1 MLTYDLTK
9 TDGPL
14 YKCLYECIKND
25 ISQGKLSSGEKMPS
39 KRTLAKNL
47 GVSTITVENAYDQ
60 LIGEGYMFARPKRGY
75 FIADVSDIRVIKAP
89 VQKELSIK
97 LPPEQDESI
106 FDFSSNR
113 TDSGNF
119 PFSIWAKLMRETIS
133 LREQELLSV
142 SPCGGVRELREA
154 IASHLSSFR
163 GMNVDPDQ
171 IIVGAGTEYLY
182 GLLVKL
188 LGTDKVYC
196 VEDPGYKK
204 ISQIY
209 ECNNA
214 KCLPVQMDEQ
224 GISVELIKK
233 ANAQKELSIK
243 LPPEQ
248 DESIF
253 DFSSNRTDSGNFPFS
268 IWAKLMR
275 ETISLREQELLSVS
289 PCGGV
294 RELREAI
301 ASHLS
306 SFRGMN
312 VDPDQIIV
320 GAGTE
325 YLYGLL
331 VKLLGTDKVYCVEDP
346 GYKKISQIYECNNAK
361 CLPVQMDE
369 QGISVELIKKANA
382 QIAHISPTHHFP
394 TGITMPV
401 NRRYELLAWANESSD
416 RYIIEDD
423 YDSEFRM
430 NGHPIPPILSIDAC
444 EKVIYIN
451 TFSKSLT
458 STIRISYMV
467 LPEHLANEF
476 YRRLSFYSC
485 TVSTFEQYTL
495 ARFISEGYF
504 EKHINRMRLHYGR
517 KRQSVL
523 SSIKGC
529 FTEKECRVIEN
540 DSGLH
545 FIIQFDT
552 NIPDKTV
559 EELLFKKGIKLQAIT
574 HFNLIKPKED
584 RHQFIINY
592 SNIDADRIMDKL
604 LIIKETI
611 L

>member
-60 LIGEGYMFARPKRGY
+60 LIGEGYMFARPKKGY

-113 TDSGNF
+113 TD
-119 PFSIWAKLMRETIS
+119 P
-133 LREQELLSV
+133 
-142 SPCGGVRELREA
+142 
-154 IASHLSSFR
+154 
-163 GMNVDPDQ
+163 
-171 IIVGAGTEYLY
+171 
-182 GLLVKL
+182 
-188 LGTDKVYC
+188 
-196 VEDPGYKK
+196 
-204 ISQIY
+204 
-209 ECNNA
+209 
-214 KCLPVQMDEQ
+214 
-224 GISVELIKK
+224 
-233 ANAQKELSIK
+233 
-243 LPPEQ
+243 
-248 DESIF
+248 
-253 DFSSNRTDSGNFPFS
+253 GNFPFS

-394 TGITMPV
+394 TGITMQLGAEGVFVGSGIFKSGDPAKRAAAIV
-401 NRRYELLAWANESSD
+401 KAVTNFTDAKLIAELSEDLGEAMVGINESEIK
-416 RYIIEDD
+416 II
-423 YDSEFRM
+423 M
-430 NGHPIPPILSIDAC
+430 
-444 EKVIYIN
+444 
-451 TFSKSLT
+451 
-458 STIRISYMV
+458 
-467 LPEHLANEF
+467 
-476 YRRLSFYSC
+476 
-485 TVSTFEQYTL
+485 
-495 ARFISEGYF
+495 
-504 EKHINRMRLHYGR
+504 
-517 KRQSVL
+517 
-523 SSIKGC
+523 
-529 FTEKECRVIEN
+529 
-540 DSGLH
+540 
-545 FIIQFDT
+545 
-552 NIPDKTV
+552 
-559 EELLFKKGIKLQAIT
+559 EERGK
-574 HFNLIKPKED
+574 
-584 RHQFIINY
+584 
-592 SNIDADRIMDKL
+592 
-604 LIIKETI
+604 
-611 L
+611 

>member
-60 LIGEGYMFARPKRGY
+60 LIGEGYMFARPKKGY

-133 LREQELLSV
+133 LRE
-142 SPCGGVRELREA
+142 
-154 IASHLSSFR
+154 
-163 GMNVDPDQ
+163 
-171 IIVGAGTEYLY
+171 
-182 GLLVKL
+182 K
-188 LGTDKVYC
+188 
-196 VEDPGYKK
+196 
-204 ISQIY
+204 
-209 ECNNA
+209 
-214 KCLPVQMDEQ
+214 
-224 GISVELIKK
+224 
-233 ANAQKELSIK
+233 
-243 LPPEQ
+243 
-248 DESIF
+248 
-253 DFSSNRTDSGNFPFS
+253 
-268 IWAKLMR
+268 
-275 ETISLREQELLSVS
+275 ELLSVS

-523 SSIKGC
+523 SSIKDC
-529 FTEKECRVIEN
+529 FHEKECRVIEN

-559 EELLFKKGIKLQAIT
+559 EELLLKKGIKLQAIT

-604 LIIKETI
+604 HIVKET
-611 L
+611 LNLT

>member
-89 VQKELSIK
+89 V
-97 LPPEQDESI
+97 
-106 FDFSSNR
+106 
-113 TDSGNF
+113 
-119 PFSIWAKLMRETIS
+119 
-133 LREQELLSV
+133 
-142 SPCGGVRELREA
+142 
-154 IASHLSSFR
+154 H
-163 GMNVDPDQ
+163 
-171 IIVGAGTEYLY
+171 
-182 GLLVKL
+182 
-188 LGTDKVYC
+188 
-196 VEDPGYKK
+196 
-204 ISQIY
+204 
-209 ECNNA
+209 
-214 KCLPVQMDEQ
+214 
-224 GISVELIKK
+224 
-233 ANAQKELSIK
+233 KELSIK

-423 YDSEFRM
+423 YDSEFGYFNRPTPSLQGLDCGR
-430 NGHPIPPILSIDAC
+430 N
-444 EKVIYIN
+444 VIYIG
-451 TFSKSLT
+451 TFSKLL
-458 STIRISYMV
+458 
-467 LPEHLANEF
+467 LPSI
-476 YRRLSFYSC
+476 RLSFMILPDALLGEYEKKAELYNQTASK
-485 TVSTFEQYTL
+485 TEQIALCSFIRDGNLSIRIRKIKRLYTQ
-495 ARFISEGYF
+495 
-504 EKHINRMRLHYGR
+504 KM
-517 KRQSVL
+517 
-523 SSIKGC
+523 
-529 FTEKECRVIEN
+529 
-540 DSGLH
+540 
-545 FIIQFDT
+545 
-552 NIPDKTV
+552 
-559 EELLFKKGIKLQAIT
+559 
-574 HFNLIKPKED
+574 
-584 RHQFIINY
+584 
-592 SNIDADRIMDKL
+592 KL
-604 LIIKETI
+604 LTSA
-611 L
+611 LNVSSVQRPLFHWR

>member
-60 LIGEGYMFARPKRGY
+60 LIGEGYMFARPKKGY

-89 VQKELSIK
+89 V
-97 LPPEQDESI
+97 
-106 FDFSSNR
+106 
-113 TDSGNF
+113 
-119 PFSIWAKLMRETIS
+119 
-133 LREQELLSV
+133 
-142 SPCGGVRELREA
+142 
-154 IASHLSSFR
+154 
-163 GMNVDPDQ
+163 
-171 IIVGAGTEYLY
+171 
-182 GLLVKL
+182 
-188 LGTDKVYC
+188 
-196 VEDPGYKK
+196 
-204 ISQIY
+204 
-209 ECNNA
+209 
-214 KCLPVQMDEQ
+214 
-224 GISVELIKK
+224 
-233 ANAQKELSIK
+233 QKELSIK

-401 NRRYELLAWANESSD
+401 NRRYELLAWANESGD

-423 YDSEFRM
+423 YDSEFRYK
-430 NGHPIPPILSIDAC
+430 GKPIPSLQGSDQN
-444 EKVIYIN
+444 EKVIYLG
-451 TFSKSLT
+451 TFSKS
-458 STIRISYMV
+458 IAPAVRGSYLV
-467 LPEHLANEF
+467 LPKKLLKVYTEKCGF
-476 YRRLSFYSC
+476 YAS
-485 TVSTFEQYTL
+485 TVPKIQQMTICNFMK
-495 ARFISEGYF
+495 EGYF
-504 EKHINRMRLHYGR
+504 ERHLNRMRSSYKKKHDFLMEEIKKRKWIRKVYGD
-517 KRQSVL
+517 
-523 SSIKGC
+523 
-529 FTEKECRVIEN
+529 N
-540 DSGLH
+540 AGLH
-545 FIIQFDT
+545 VIAEIESHFSD
-552 NIPDKTV
+552 
-559 EELLFKKGIKLQAIT
+559 EELTKLAQGIGIRIYPISEYYIDKNKVPEYPAILLGYGGLTEREIEQGFRELDKIMLF
-574 HFNLIKPKED
+574 F
-584 RHQFIINY
+584 
-592 SNIDADRIMDKL
+592 
-604 LIIKETI
+604 
-611 L
+611 

>member
-1 MLTYDLTK
+1 MPRHGWRVKAAASTSQNLHNNSYSTLAAENLRESGHISSLFPYHLLLVMILLIWYYENNQNTLNKNARKRCNKMLTYNLTNA
-9 TDGPL
+9 DGPL

-25 ISQGKLSSGEKMPS
+25 IAQGKLESGEKMPS

-60 LIGEGYMFARPKRGY
+60 LIGEGYMYAMPKRGY
-75 FIADVSDIRVIKAP
+75 FIADVSDIRVVKAP
-89 VQKELSIK
+89 VHREVDIK
-97 LPPEQDESI
+97 MPPQQDENV

-113 TDSGNF
+113 TDSNNF

-133 LREQELLSV
+133 LREKDLLRV
-142 SPCGGVRELREA
+142 SPCGGVFELRQA
-154 IASHLSSFR
+154 IANHLASFR

-182 GLLVKL
+182 GLIVKL
-188 LGTDKVYC
+188 LGKDRVYC

-214 KCLPVQMDEQ
+214 RCVPVQMDEQ
-224 GISVELIKK
+224 GI
-233 ANAQKELSIK
+233 
-243 LPPEQ
+243 
-248 DESIF
+248 
-253 DFSSNRTDSGNFPFS
+253 
-268 IWAKLMR
+268 
-275 ETISLREQELLSVS
+275 
-289 PCGGV
+289 
-294 RELREAI
+294 
-301 ASHLS
+301 
-306 SFRGMN
+306 N
-312 VDPDQIIV
+312 VD
-320 GAGTE
+320 
-325 YLYGLL
+325 
-331 VKLLGTDKVYCVEDP
+331 
-346 GYKKISQIYECNNAK
+346 
-361 CLPVQMDE
+361 
-369 QGISVELIKKANA
+369 LIKKANA

-401 NRRYELLAWANESSD
+401 NRRYELLAWANESDD

-423 YDSEFRM
+423 YDSEFRL
-430 NGHPIPPILSIDAC
+430 NGRPIPPILSIDAC

-476 YRRLSFYSC
+476 YRRLSFYAC

-504 EKHINRMRLHYGR
+504 EKHINRTRLHYGR
-517 KRQSVL
+517 KRQRVL
-523 SSIKGC
+523 ESIRKC
-529 FTEKECRVIEN
+529 FKDDECKVIEN

-545 FIIQFDT
+545 FIIQLDT
-552 NIPDKTV
+552 KMPDSAV
-559 EELLFKKGIKLQAIT
+559 EQALLKKHIKLQAVT
-574 HFNLIKPKED
+574 DFNINKKKKD

-592 SNIDADRIMDKL
+592 SNIDMDRLGTSLAEIRR
-604 LIIKETI
+604 LIVLKDR
-611 L
+611 